1 MNTELNSNI
10 KSEIP
15 SGTIGL
21 VLGIVTMFVWLIPL
35 FGIPLSIWGLV
46 SSVKAKGRGAKG
58 KATAGFVLC
67 IISLTFAVIN
77 ASIGAYQ
84 GMKGQNPIVNAIFKK

>member
-1 MNTELNSNI
+1 MNTAENNNTNT
-10 KSEIP
+10 ETAT
-15 SGTIGL
+15 GTTGL
-21 VLGIVTMFVWLIPL
+21 VLGIVTMILWFIPL

-58 KATAGFVLC
+58 KATAGLVLC
-67 IISLTFAVIN
+67 IISLTLGVIN

-84 GMKGQNPIVNAIFKK
+84 GATGQHPLINSINTK